1 MTKKDIIDEVSRR
14 TGVQRNASQAVIDEA
29 INIITEN
36 LCGGESI
43 YIRGLFTL
51 APIKRAEK
59 IARNIGKRT
68 AVIIPAHYEPHAKF
82 SKELRRKMI
91 GLKVK

>member
-14 TGVQRNASQAVIDEA
+14 TGVQRNTSQAVIDEA

-51 APIKRAEK
+51 APVKRAEK
-59 IARNIGKRT
+59 IARNITKKT
-68 AVIIPAHYEPHAKF
+68 SIVIPAHYKPHAKF
-82 SKELRRKMI
+82 SKEICKKMKE
-91 GLKVK
+91 LVVK